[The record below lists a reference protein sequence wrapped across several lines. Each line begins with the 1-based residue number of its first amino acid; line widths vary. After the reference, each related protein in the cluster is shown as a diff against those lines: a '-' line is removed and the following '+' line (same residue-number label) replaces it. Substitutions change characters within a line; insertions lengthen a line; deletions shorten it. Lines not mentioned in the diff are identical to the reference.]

1 MAWNIAGVDRGTRD
15 AAVEAARRAGMRLD
29 DWLDEVITDYAGLDQ
44 HARPEHIG
52 AEDDRLDAAAGRLE
66 RIARRNERAQA
77 PRAPRSSETFNS
89 AIERFEMRLAR
100 AEAQAARAFETV
112 AQILDRDDAA
122 RDTDRRALI
131 DAVRRL
137 ESIRTNLTDA
147 AQPGERRGN
156 RFSPA
161 GALDPKAPFDL
172 KAAVSQIAMRRHELE
187 ERAGRRETAPLDA
200 APGTDGPPAEGGPEA
215 ATPLSSL
222 LLDDVRAL
230 ALKLDDMRRER
241 ADPSASIDLGAMR
254 AEIETMNRSL
264 ADLAPRNAIVALEGA
279 IRDLVQRVEMLRQ
292 SGHGESMLA
301 PLEAMAIEFRAA
313 LRAHDPQPAVAGLER
328 EIRAIGGKIDSLAAA
343 AIKPETF
350 ELIRRQT
357 EEVRNLLASA
367 ALRTPPL
374 ERLERQIG
382 ELADRVER
390 LDASPAPHFESAE
403 MAALLAEACRQIER
417 STPPA
422 ALVSIERRLEEIA
435 TRLDQEIARPN
446 APAAIDPG
454 PFDDLARRIDGVRQS
469 LEALPPATVDTGPIE
484 RLLRDFD
491 AKLATGHTD
500 AGTQALQSI
509 FAEIGDKL
517 DRLADPEVG
526 ARQLDPVLRELRARL
541 NAVGSPVDLNPI
553 ETLLRSLEAKFEAIA
568 AAPVDR
574 EVVEQVADE
583 VVRRLHNV
591 NPRQVDLE
599 AVAQQIDTIYDRID
613 TLAAKSGRADDVQP
627 DIQQLLEKL
636 REAERASGSLAAESS
651 AAINAA
657 LGAHLAELRAE
668 QAGADQRTQS
678 RLADLQSILE
688 MLGARLA
695 SIESELAADDVD
707 EELLPPARSSS
718 PAPPL
723 GSASSGADGG
733 PEAAPQ
739 RTSQAKPASGGD
751 PPPQPSDDGE
761 DFLIEPGA
769 GAPRRAREARDLAQV
784 IGPKTN
790 PAVSVH
796 IAAARRA
803 AQAALAESN
812 AALNSGVVQT
822 LASSERVQF
831 AARGVQS
838 ARAFYT
844 NHKRT
849 VLLGVAIV
857 IATTLAVRMVGVRAP
872 FLQRSDV
879 GGQAFNTAKL
889 DAPKGKP
896 SGAGD
901 TVKSGGEAI
910 DVAPTASIAHAP
922 AKPDGLDLA
931 PPSPS
936 SAGELMP
943 AIPPGISASL
953 RDATAAGQP
962 NAQYELAM
970 RLFEGRGLPKDQPA
984 AARWFERAAS
994 LGLAPAQYRLGS
1006 MYEKGIGVIRDPAA
1020 AKRWYLKA
1028 AEAGNARAAHN
1039 LAVMSA
1045 EPGDGAPNYSEA
1057 VRWFR
1062 RAAEF
1067 GVRDSQYNL
1076 AILYAQGLGV
1086 EKDLGQSWLWLSL
1099 AAQQGD
1105 ADAATKRNEIA
1116 RDMDPISLASAV
1128 VAFMK
1133 FKAAKPDPAANE
1145 VAVPLG
1151 GWDAKTGSSPLG
1163 QSPPADA
1170 AHPQTPL

>member
-1 MAWNIAGVDRGTRD
+1 MAWNIADVDRRTRE
-15 AAVEAARRAGMRLD
+15 AAVAAARRAGMRLD
-29 DWLDEVITDYAGLDQ
+29 DWLDEVITDYAGLDRRG
-44 HARPEHIG
+44 RPEDTG

-66 RIARRNERAQA
+66 RIARRNEGAPA
-77 PRAPRSSETFNS
+77 PRAPRSSEAFNP

-122 RDTDRRALI
+122 RDSDRRALI

-137 ESIRTNLTDA
+137 ETIRTNLTDA
-147 AQPGERRGN
+147 AQTGERRGD
-156 RFSPA
+156 RVAPPA
-161 GALDPKAPFDL
+161 GLDPKAPFDL
-172 KAAVSQIAMRRHELE
+172 KAAVSQIAMRRHELV
-187 ERAGRRETAPLDA
+187 ERAGRGETGPLDA
-200 APGTDGPPAEGGPEA
+200 APGTEGPPAEGGAEA
-215 ATPLSSL
+215 ATPRSEL
-222 LLDDVRAL
+222 LHDDVRAL
-230 ALKLDDMRRER
+230 ALKLDDIRRER
-241 ADPSASIDLGAMR
+241 ADPSASVDLGAMR
-254 AEIETMNRSL
+254 AEIETMSRSL

-301 PLEAMAIEFRAA
+301 PLEAMAAEFRAA
-313 LRAHDPQPAVAGLER
+313 LRAHDPEPAVAGLER

-357 EEVRNLLASA
+357 EEVRDLLASA

-390 LDASPAPHFESAE
+390 LGASPTPHFESAE

-435 TRLDQEIARPN
+435 ARLDQEIARPN
-446 APAAIDPG
+446 VPVAIDPG
-454 PFDDLARRIDGVRQS
+454 RFDDLARRIDGVRQF

-491 AKLATGHTD
+491 AKLAATGRTD
-500 AGTQALQSI
+500 ADAQAFQSI
-509 FAEIGDKL
+509 LAESGDKL
-517 DRLADPEVG
+517 DRLANPEVG
-526 ARQLDPVLRELRARL
+526 ARLDG
-541 NAVGSPVDLNPI
+541 VGSSVDLNPI
-553 ETLLRSLEAKFEAIA
+553 ETLLRSLEAKFEASA

-574 EVVEQVADE
+574 DVVEQVADE
-583 VVRRLHNV
+583 VVRRLHDV
-591 NPRQVDLE
+591 SARQVDLE
-599 AVAQQIDTIYDRID
+599 VVAQQIDTIYDRID
-613 TLAAKSGRADDVQP
+613 TLAAKSGRADDAQP
-627 DIQQLLEKL
+627 VVQQLLEKL
-636 REAERASGSLAAESS
+636 REAERPSGSVAAESS

-657 LGAHLAELRAE
+657 LGVHLAELRAE

-678 RLADLQSILE
+678 RLVDLQSVLE

-695 SIESELAADDVD
+695 RIESELAADDVD
-707 EELLPPARSSS
+707 EELLPPARLAS
-718 PAPPL
+718 PASPL
-723 GSASSGADGG
+723 GSASPGPAGG

-739 RTSQAKPASGGD
+739 RSGQARPASAGE
-751 PPPQPSDDGE
+751 PLSQPASDGE
-761 DFLIEPGA
+761 DFLIEPGE
-769 GAPRRAREARDLAQV
+769 GAPQHAREARDLAQV
-784 IGPKTN
+784 IGPRTN
-790 PAVSVH
+790 PGVSVH

-803 AQAALAESN
+803 AQAAMAESN
-812 AALNSGVVQT
+812 AALNSSVVQS
-822 LASSERVQF
+822 LASSERVQS

-838 ARAFYT
+838 ARAFYAT
-844 NHKRT
+844 HRRA

-857 IATTLAVRMVGVRAP
+857 IATTLAARMVGVRAP

-879 GGQAFNTAKL
+879 GEQAVNTAKL

-901 TVKSGGEAI
+901 AVKSGGEAI
-910 DVAPTASIAHAP
+910 DVAPTASIAQPP
-922 AKPDGLDLA
+922 AKPEGLDLA
-931 PPSPS
+931 PPSGPS
-936 SAGELMP
+936 GGELTA
-943 AIPPGISASL
+943 AIPLGISASL
-953 RDATAAGQP
+953 RDAIAAGQP

-994 LGLAPAQYRLGS
+994 LGLAPAQYRLGL
-1006 MYEKGIGVIRDPAA
+1006 MYEKGIGVTRDPAA
-1020 AKRWYLKA
+1020 AKGWYVKA

-1045 EPGDGAPNYSEA
+1045 EPGAGAPNYAEA
-1057 VRWFR
+1057 VKWFR
-1062 RAAEF
+1062 RAAAL

-1076 AILYAQGLGV
+1076 AILYARGLGV
-1086 EKDLGQSWLWLSL
+1086 EKDLAQSWLWLSL

-1105 ADAATKRNEIA
+1105 ADAATKRDEIA
-1116 RDMDPISLASAV
+1116 REMDPAALASAV
-1128 VAFMK
+1128 EALTK
-1133 FKAAKPDPAANE
+1133 FKAGRLDPGANDVAA
-1145 VAVPLG
+1145 PPG
-1151 GWDAKTGSSPLG
+1151 GWDAKTSSPSLG
-1163 QSPPADA
+1163 SQSPPPADA
-1170 AHPQTPL
+1170 GHPHAPPL